1 MATDLRIHKKVDVIL
16 LAALSGSWKFMA
28 ALREREKPP
37 AKVHTH
43 TNKLKFTQHKSCVF
57 GEAVANVAT
66 VLHESCD

>member
-43 TNKLKFTQHKSCVF
+43 THTNK
-57 GEAVANVAT
+57 
-66 VLHESCD
+66 